1 MMVAFNQLEEG
12 PCALATPL
20 QPLGWE
26 WDYKKSFFVDIW
38 LASNAFW
45 SKGEVYRYEQSIFSI
60 FNWQFFTCASLS
72 DLICAKL
79 YAQTH

>member
-26 WDYKKSFFVDIW
+26 WDYKKIIFCRF
-38 LASNAFW
+38 LAGLQCLLV
-45 SKGEVYRYEQSIFSI
+45 KRGGIP
-60 FNWQFFTCASLS
+60 L
-72 DLICAKL
+72 
-79 YAQTH
+79 